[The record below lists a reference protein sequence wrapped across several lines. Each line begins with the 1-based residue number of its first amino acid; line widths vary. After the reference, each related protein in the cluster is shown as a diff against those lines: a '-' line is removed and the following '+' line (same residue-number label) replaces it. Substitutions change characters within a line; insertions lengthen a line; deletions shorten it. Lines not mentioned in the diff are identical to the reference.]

1 MKALVLRS
9 FGDVSGFELRDIPDP
24 ALPDGHLLVRVV
36 ATGVNPLDCKL
47 RRRGG
52 DMAPPLPAVLGA
64 DFSGVVMAVAGDVH
78 RFVTGEEVYGCGGG
92 LRGLPGGALA
102 EYLAVDANLA
112 ARKPRRLSHREAAAL
127 PLVAITALE
136 GLDRAGVGA
145 GDRVLVRGGTGGVG
159 HVVVQL
165 AKARGAE
172 VVATVSS
179 PGRAAIAL
187 RLGADATADHSRE
200 TPEAIRQRCT
210 GGRGFDVVFDA
221 SGGNDLAGSVAAAR
235 RNGQVVVIAGK
246 GQHDIGALYGRGQSL
261 HCVMML
267 LPMLHGE
274 GRATHGAMLDR
285 IAALADE
292 GRLWPLLDEH
302 EYGLAEAAAAHR
314 RVEEGAALGKV
325 VVTVAGS

>member
-165 AKARGAE
+165 AKARGALDADRISE
-172 VVATVSS
+172 PQLPLYAAFGDCAMATVSFARVVLDE
-179 PGRAAIAL
+179 PGFSGISAQPERLAKVPAVSAATNKSYAQAGLTTWEAVINHWQRSIGELASEIEHGAAAVVLNDANDLRYCDVLPLL
-187 RLGADATADHSRE
+187 RLAE
-200 TPEAIRQRCT
+200 RQRLWQESC
-210 GGRGFDVVFDA
+210 A
-221 SGGNDLAGSVAAAR
+221 PAR
-235 RNGQVVVIAGK
+235 
-246 GQHDIGALYGRGQSL
+246 
-261 HCVMML
+261 
-267 LPMLHGE
+267 
-274 GRATHGAMLDR
+274 
-285 IAALADE
+285 
-292 GRLWPLLDEH
+292 
-302 EYGLAEAAAAHR
+302 
-314 RVEEGAALGKV
+314 
-325 VVTVAGS
+325 